1 LEYSRGKNMGK
12 RLIQQRRGRTKSKY
26 NAPSHRFK
34 GKIKYARNNEKNEG
48 IVLDI
53 VHDSGRTAPLASI
66 KLNDNRKI
74 LTLAPEGIKIGDK
87 IKFTDNK
94 NEIGVGNVLP
104 VGEIPEGAP
113 VYNIEIS
120 PGDGGKLVRA
130 GGSNATVVSHDKK
143 KTVIQLPSGQFK
155 TLDSTCRA
163 TVGIIAGGG
172 RKDKPF
178 LKAGKKHLA
187 YRTRGKQYPIVRGVA
202 MNPVSHPHGGG
213 GHQHVGKP
221 YTVKRGAS
229 PGRKVG
235 SIAAKRTGRK

>member
-1 LEYSRGKNMGK
+1 MGK
-12 RLIQQRRGRTKSKY
+12 RLIQQRRGRRKSKF
-26 NAPSHRFK
+26 NSPSHRFK
-34 GKIKYARNNEKNEG
+34 GDVKYIQESKENEG
-48 IVLDI
+48 IVEDI
-53 VHDSGRTAPLASI
+53 IHDSGRTAPLASI
-66 KLNDNRKI
+66 KFSDNTKT
-74 LTLAPEGIKIGDK
+74 LVLAPEGIRIGDK
-87 IKFTDNK
+87 IKFTDK
-94 NEIGVGNVLP
+94 KDQIAVGNVIP
-104 VGEIPEGAP
+104 IGKIPEGAP
-113 VYNIEIS
+113 IYNIELS

-143 KTVIQLPSGQFK
+143 KTVVQLPSGQFK

-178 LKAGKKHLA
+178 LKAGRKHYA
-187 YRTRGKQYPIVRGVA
+187 FRTRGKQYPIVRGVA

>member
-1 LEYSRGKNMGK
+1 MGK
-12 RLIQQRRGRTKSKY
+12 RLIQQRRGRTQSKF

-34 GKIKYARNNEKNEG
+34 GEVKYLQGNENNEG
-48 IVLDI
+48 IVVDI
-53 VHDSGRTAPLASI
+53 IHDPGRTAPLASVML
-66 KLNDNRKI
+66 KNNKKI
-74 LTLAPEGIKIGDK
+74 LIIAPEGIKSGDK
-87 IKFTDNK
+87 ILFTDNK

-104 VGEIPEGAP
+104 VGKIPEGAP
-113 VYNIEIS
+113 IYNIELS

-155 TLDSTCRA
+155 TIDSDCKA

-187 YRTRGKQYPIVRGVA
+187 FRSRGKQYPIVRGVA
-202 MNPVSHPHGGG
+202 MNPVAHPHGGG

-221 YTVKRGAS
+221 STVKRGAS